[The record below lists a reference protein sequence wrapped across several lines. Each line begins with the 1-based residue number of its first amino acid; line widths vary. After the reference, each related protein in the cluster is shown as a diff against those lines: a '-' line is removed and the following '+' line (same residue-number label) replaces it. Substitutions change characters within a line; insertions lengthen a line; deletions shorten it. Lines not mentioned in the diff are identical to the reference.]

1 MIDLYMAPTAN
12 GLRVAVALE
21 ECALPYRVHRVDLA
35 KGEQRTPDYLK
46 INPAGLIPALVDDDG
61 PGGKPITLTQSPAL
75 ILYVAE
81 KTGKLL
87 PADPAARF
95 QAIQWLMQ
103 GATDIAG
110 TSGAIFRLEVTA
122 PEKVPANVDY
132 FKQRLV
138 TFFRDCDRQLAG
150 REFLAG
156 ELSVADIMTYPNYAL
171 RKPMLEA
178 AGGFENLHR
187 WGAAMAARPAVQR
200 GMALG
205 G

>member
-21 ECALPYRVHRVDLA
+21 ECALAYRVHRIDLA
-35 KGEQRTPDYLK
+35 KGEQRTPEYLK
-46 INPAGLIPALVDDDG
+46 INPAGLIPAIVDDEG

-81 KTGKLL
+81 KAGRFIPTI
-87 PADPAARF
+87 PAARY
-95 QAIQWLMQ
+95 QALQWLMQ

-122 PEKVPANVDY
+122 PEKNAANVDY

-138 TFFRDCDRQLAG
+138 TFFRDCDRQLEG
-150 REFLAG
+150 RDFLAG
-156 ELSVADIMTYPNYAL
+156 EISVADLMIYPNYAL
-171 RKPMLEA
+171 RKPLLEA
-178 AGGFENLHR
+178 AGGFANLHR
-187 WGAAMAARPAVQR
+187 WGATMAARPGVQK
-200 GMALG
+200 GMALAG
-205 G
+205 